1 MTKETNSLVFLPGL
15 ICDHALW
22 REQMIA
28 FSGDY
33 DCSVADLTKHETV
46 ADMAR
51 AVLRDAPLLFNLAAL
66 SMGGYVAFEILR
78 QAPERIAKLALL
90 NTKAR
95 PDTPDERARRED
107 LVRAVAVGNFKGATG
122 RLLPLFIHEDR
133 LDDEDLTGEIE
144 KMAERVGKDA
154 FVRQQK
160 AILSRP
166 DSLPDLKGISSPTL
180 VIAGRQDRLTPV
192 DCHEEMAAGIPAA
205 ELIILEDCGHLSPME
220 HPDSVTEELQRWFG
234 KATRV

>member
-1 MTKETNSLVFLPGL
+1 MTKETNSLIFLPGL

-28 FSGDY
+28 FSGAY
-33 DCSVADLTKHETV
+33 DCSVADLTKDETV

-51 AVLRDAPLLFNLAAL
+51 AVLRDAPPYFNLATL

-95 PDTPDERARRED
+95 PDTPEERARRED
-107 LVRAVAVGNFKGATG
+107 LLQAAGVGNFKGATG

-133 LDDEDLTGEIE
+133 LDDDDLTGEIM

-160 AILSRP
+160 AILARP
-166 DSLPDLKGISSPTL
+166 DSLPDLSAISCPTL
-180 VIAGRQDRLTPV
+180 VIGSRQDRLTPV
-192 DCHEEMAAGIPAA
+192 DCHEEMAAGIFAA
-205 ELIILEDCGHLSPME
+205 ELIIIEDCGHLSPME
-220 HPDSVTEELQRWFG
+220 HPDRVTEELQRWLG
-234 KATRV
+234 

>member
-1 MTKETNSLVFLPGL
+1 MTTSTESLVFLPGL

-28 FSGDY
+28 FSTQF
-33 DCSVADLTKHETV
+33 DCRVADLTGSETV
-46 ADMAR
+46 GEMAQS
-51 AVLRDAPLLFNLAAL
+51 VLSDSPPRFNLAAL

-78 QAPERIAKLALL
+78 QAPERVAKLALL

-95 PDTPDERARRED
+95 PDSKDETTRRKE
-107 LVRAVAVGNFKGATG
+107 LLSAVGVGNFKGATG

-133 LDDEDLTGEIE
+133 LSDEDLTAEIE
-144 KMAERVGKDA
+144 QMAERVGKDA

-166 DSLPDLKGISSPTL
+166 DSRPGLSRISCPTL
-180 VIAGRQDRLTPV
+180 VIGSRQDRLTPV
-192 DCHEEMAAGIPAA
+192 DCHEEIAEGIPGS
-205 ELIILEDCGHLSPME
+205 ELIIIEDCGHLSPME
-220 HPDSVTEELQRWFG
+220 HPDRVTEELQGLFSES
-234 KATRV
+234 A

>member
-1 MTKETNSLVFLPGL
+1 MTVESKNLIFLPGL

-28 FSGDY
+28 FSNHY
-33 DCSVADLTKHETV
+33 DCSVADMTKDETV

-51 AVLRDAPLLFNLAAL
+51 RVLRDAPPAFNLAAL

-78 QAPERIAKLALL
+78 QAPERIARLALL

-95 PDTPDERARRED
+95 PDTDEERTRRQE
-107 LVRAVAVGNFKGATG
+107 LLQAVDVGNFKGATG

-133 LDDEDLTGEIE
+133 LNDEELTGEIE
-144 KMAERVGKDA
+144 KMAERVGREA

-166 DSLPDLKGISSPTL
+166 DSRPGLGDIACPTL
-180 VIAGRQDRLTPV
+180 VIGGRQDRLTPV
-192 DCHEEMAAGIPAA
+192 DCHEEMAAGIPGA
-205 ELIILEDCGHLSPME
+205 ELIIIEDCGHLSPME
-220 HPDSVTEELQRWFG
+220 HPERVTEELQRWFD
-234 KATRV
+234 

>member
-1 MTKETNSLVFLPGL
+1 MPGISVTSETENLIFLPGM

-28 FSGDY
+28 LSSDL
-33 DCSVADLTKHETV
+33 DCRVAELTREESV

-51 AVLRDAPLLFNLAAL
+51 SVLRDAPPRFNLAAL

-78 QAPERIAKLALL
+78 QEPERIAKLALL

-95 PDTPDERARRED
+95 PDTEEERTRRKE
-107 LVRAVAVGNFKGATG
+107 LIKAVDVGNFKGATG

-133 LDDEDLTGEIE
+133 LSDDGLTAEIE
-144 KMAERVGKDA
+144 LMAERVGKDA

-160 AILSRP
+160 AILTRP
-166 DSLPDLKGISSPTL
+166 DSRPGLSAITAPTL
-180 VIAGRQDRLTPV
+180 VIGSRQDRLTPV
-192 DCHEEMAAGIPAA
+192 DCHEEIAAGIDGSK
-205 ELIILEDCGHLSPME
+205 LIIIEDCGHLSPME
-220 HPDSVTEELQRWFG
+220 HPERVTEELERWF
-234 KATRV
+234 T

>member
-1 MTKETNSLVFLPGL
+1 
-15 ICDHALW
+15 
-22 REQMIA
+22 MIA
-28 FSGDY
+28 FSGHY
-33 DCSVADLTKHETV
+33 DCSVADLTKDETV

-51 AVLRDAPLLFNLAAL
+51 AVLRDAPARFNLAAL

-78 QAPERIAKLALL
+78 QAPERIARLALL

-95 PDTPDERARRED
+95 PDTPEERTRREE
-107 LVRAVAVGNFKGATG
+107 LVRAVGVGSFKGATG

-133 LDDEDLTGEIE
+133 LGDEDLTGEIE

-166 DSLPDLKGISSPTL
+166 DSRSGLKEIACPTL
-180 VIAGRQDRLTPV
+180 VVGGRQDRLTPV
-192 DCHEEMAAGIPAA
+192 DCHEEMAEGIPGA
-205 ELIILEDCGHLSPME
+205 ELVIIEDCGHLSPME
-220 HPDSVTEELQRWFG
+220 HPDRVTEELQGWLD
-234 KATRV
+234 

>member
-1 MTKETNSLVFLPGL
+1 MTSDTKSLVFLPGL

-28 FSGDY
+28 FTGDY
-33 DCSVADLTKHETV
+33 ECRVADLTKDETM
-46 ADMAR
+46 ADMAQ
-51 AVLRDAPLLFNLAAL
+51 AVLRDAPPQFNLAAL

-78 QAPERIAKLALL
+78 QAPERVAKLALL

-95 PDTPDERARRED
+95 PDTPDERTRRED
-107 LVRAVAVGNFKGATG
+107 LLRAAGVGNFKGATG

-133 LDDEDLTGEIE
+133 LSDDDLTGEIE

-166 DSLPDLKGISSPTL
+166 DSRPDLSGISCPTL
-180 VIAGRQDRLTPV
+180 VIGSRQDRLTPV
-192 DCHEEMAAGIPAA
+192 DCHEEMAAGIPGA
-205 ELIILEDCGHLSPME
+205 ELIIIEDCGHLSPME
-220 HPDSVTEELQRWFG
+220 HPERVTEELQRWF
-234 KATRV
+234 A

>member
-1 MTKETNSLVFLPGL
+1 
-15 ICDHALW
+15 
-22 REQMIA
+22 MIA

-33 DCSVADLTKHETV
+33 DCSVADLTKDETV

-51 AVLRDAPLLFNLAAL
+51 AVLRDAPAQFNLAAL

-78 QAPERIAKLALL
+78 QAPERVARLALL

-95 PDTPDERARRED
+95 PDTPEERTRRED
-107 LVRAVAVGNFKGATG
+107 LVRAVGVGNFKGATG

-133 LDDEDLTGEIE
+133 LGEEDLTGEIE

-166 DSLPDLKGISSPTL
+166 DSRPDLGAIACPTL
-180 VIAGRQDRLTPV
+180 VVGGRQDRLTPV
-192 DCHEEMAAGIPAA
+192 DCHEEMAEGIPGA
-205 ELIILEDCGHLSPME
+205 ELVIIEDCGHLSPIE
-220 HPDSVTEELQRWFG
+220 HPDRVTEELQRWLD
-234 KATRV
+234 